1 MTRQSA
7 MSIYRAYS
15 LQSIRKQMGERWAI
29 FFYSHHPYIS
39 IYLSLLAVALL
50 NYAQANCIMMQQQ
63 RVERATLC
71 HKCHHR
77 CSPCNGNAMQ
87 SACKESRKKKKE
99 RHNDETNDEMLW
111 MRNTYHLNITFNLFQ
126 ADGKSSERT
135 SNNNNKL
142 IVNAHLPWL
151 VRVQFQH
158 FFCIIRFNQFVLE
171 KAKFAVMTGFSL
183 ADWIL
188 WKAFFGVEPSIYWLA
203 NTSITGRKS
212 QSNSLGKSKNKYR
225 GIKPLS
231 ARFHSIAR

>member
-87 SACKESRKKKKE
+87 SACKESRKKKIEKRKAQRRDEWRDAMNEKYLSSKYHIQFIPSRWKIE
-99 RHNDETNDEMLW
+99 RAHEQQQQ
-111 MRNTYHLNITFNLFQ
+111 Q
-126 ADGKSSERT
+126 ADCECTFAMIGSRAIST
-135 SNNNNKL
+135 
-142 IVNAHLPWL
+142 
-151 VRVQFQH
+151 
-158 FFCIIRFNQFVLE
+158 FFLYY
-171 KAKFAVMTGFSL
+171 SL
-183 ADWIL
+183 
-188 WKAFFGVEPSIYWLA
+188 
-203 NTSITGRKS
+203 
-212 QSNSLGKSKNKYR
+212 
-225 GIKPLS
+225 
-231 ARFHSIAR
+231 

>member
-158 FFCIIRFNQFVLE
+158 FFLYYSLQPICIGKSEICGDDRL
-171 KAKFAVMTGFSL
+171 
-183 ADWIL
+183 
-188 WKAFFGVEPSIYWLA
+188 FFGRLNIM
-203 NTSITGRKS
+203 KS
-212 QSNSLGKSKNKYR
+212 FFWRWAEYILVGQHINHGSQKP
-225 GIKPLS
+225 IKLT
-231 ARFHSIAR
+231 RQKQK